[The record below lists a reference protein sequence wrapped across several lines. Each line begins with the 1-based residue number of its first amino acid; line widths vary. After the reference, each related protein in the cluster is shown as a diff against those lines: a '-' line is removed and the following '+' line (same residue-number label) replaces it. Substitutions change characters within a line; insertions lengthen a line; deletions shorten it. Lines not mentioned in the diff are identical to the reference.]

1 MRSDHKRN
9 GGSEGK
15 TSLAERKKP
24 LAVPLTTGNRSREV
38 VGGQLSVVG
47 GALAPPNFE
56 SFSFMVVRK
65 VRLARSLAV
74 LLTTGNR
81 SVPLTTAH

>member
-1 MRSDHKRN
+1 MVVRKVRLFLKMPSDHKRN

-47 GALAPPNFE
+47 GGRTSKLRIGLVWRALGRA
-56 SFSFMVVRK
+56 S
-65 VRLARSLAV
+65 
-74 LLTTGNR
+74 
-81 SVPLTTAH
+81 